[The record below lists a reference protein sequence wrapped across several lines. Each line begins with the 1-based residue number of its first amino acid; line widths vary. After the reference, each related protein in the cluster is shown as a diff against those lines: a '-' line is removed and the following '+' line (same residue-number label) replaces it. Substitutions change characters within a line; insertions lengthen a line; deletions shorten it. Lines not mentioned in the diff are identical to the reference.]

1 MAIINS
7 ETHYFQFM
15 TYEVYERHQYDVSA
29 LDCYNQLL
37 DIIEEND
44 SLVGLKIP
52 IEEYASSWQLA
63 IEDYI
68 ERKGINENWIQAKKE
83 NAFLVS
89 PKEPSF
95 NWWFAIYLSLV
106 EYDEIPLI
114 LDYYHNNWKNKNVD
128 FVNFLKYDVRNIQKR
143 NLFHEFN
150 KCKKEIIGWIRE
162 TEKIN
167 SKKEDQVFSDFY
179 PKILSYLTLP
189 YPKI

>member
-1 MAIINS
+1 
-7 ETHYFQFM
+7 M

-52 IEEYASSWQLA
+52 IEEYASSFQLA

-68 ERKGINENWIQAKKE
+68 EIKQIDENWIQAKKE

-114 LDYYHNNWKNKNVD
+114 LDYYHNNWKNKNMQYEK
-128 FVNFLKYDVRNIQKR
+128 NRKNYLKGLMN
-143 NLFHEFN
+143 
-150 KCKKEIIGWIRE
+150 
-162 TEKIN
+162 
-167 SKKEDQVFSDFY
+167 
-179 PKILSYLTLP
+179 
-189 YPKI
+189 